1 MHLAPDTTV
10 PASHHSIFYRL
21 DALTASSIKA
31 LKAAYSDH
39 QSSFICF
46 LPSIAIHGILP
57 VQFTLQNLCPS
68 SLCSISW
75 SCNLHFILHNLFAQS
90 LSSFCS
96 TCPYHHILF
105 CCSTEIISSNS
116 SLSLNFLLGTL
127 SFTLTPH
134 IRLPFLS
141 MPAEVPPHYARQ
153 HICYS
158 AYMPWQFR
166 LSVCLSICLSDGWIS
181 QKRLKIRS
189 RNFHHTVAPSLYFFR
204 GKFHPEFLRGSPWAR
219 ASNKGGVGKISHFLP
234 LSVNISKTV
243 QDTTKVTIDH

>member
-1 MHLAPDTTV
+1 LSRATRVSRYQIGKTNLDLLEQEIVSGSGISWAICKCAHCPRQTTV

-105 CCSTEIISSNS
+105 CYSTEIISSNS

-158 AYMPWQFR
+158 AYMLWQFR
-166 LSVCLSICLSDGWIS
+166 LSVCPSVCHTGGSVKNGWS
-181 QKRLKIRS
+181 
-189 RNFHHTVAPSLYFFR
+189 
-204 GKFHPEFLRGSPWAR
+204 
-219 ASNKGGVGKISHFLP
+219 
-234 LSVNISKTV
+234 
-243 QDTTKVTIDH
+243 